1 MLIEK
6 EEEINRLKK
15 LESQK
20 QDIINKNLNVV
31 RSYIR
36 TVLIECVDP
45 SIKYAIPCLSFDR
58 FSDIEKILYRD
69 FSDLLNN
76 RNKYYFLKN
85 GRIIQ
90 SSDVIDQFHI
100 GDGRPVNMQ
109 CINLSNSMVS
119 AGYSNRPNI

>member
-1 MLIEK
+1 MLTEK

-45 SIKYAIPCLSFDR
+45 NIKYAIPCLSFDR
-58 FSDIEKILYRD
+58 FSDIEKIL
-69 FSDLLNN
+69 
-76 RNKYYFLKN
+76 YYFLKN

>member
-1 MLIEK
+1 MLTEK

-45 SIKYAIPCLSFDR
+45 NIKYAIPCLSFDR

-76 RNKYYFLKN
+76 
-85 GRIIQ
+85 
-90 SSDVIDQFHI
+90 IDQFHI